1 MIEGALL
8 AWYLL
13 TAASAAFMIYD
24 LATNTPAMGVM
35 KVAWVLIALYL
46 GPIGLFIYLLTC
58 RQPLPGLHDAFIA
71 AHWKQSVGSLAHCLA
86 GDATGIILA
95 AVLTYRFGFPNGLDL
110 ILEYSAAFLVGWL
123 VFQALFM
130 KSMLGGNYA
139 VALRKTF
146 FAEFVSMNMVMVG
159 MIPTMVILMHALPES
174 RNPLH
179 PLFWGVM
186 SVATLV
192 GGFTAYPINS
202 WMVRRGIK
210 HGMMSAP
217 AKSTSAKGATAM
229 PGMAMPRKGAAKGLP
244 HHGEPLTVA
253 AQIGVL
259 AMTLLA
265 LAGAIWLTTRIAP
278 IRL

>member
-1 MIEGALL
+1 MVEGAL
-8 AWYLL
+8 AVWYVL
-13 TAASAAFMIYD
+13 TAVSIAFMVYD

-35 KVAWVLIALYL
+35 KAAWLLITLYL
-46 GPIGLFIYLLTC
+46 GPIGLFMYLLSC

-86 GDATGIILA
+86 GDATGIILGA
-95 AVLTYRFGFPNGLDL
+95 MLTYRFGFPNGIDL
-110 ILEYSAAFLVGWL
+110 IVEYTAAFLFGWMI
-123 VFQALFM
+123 FQALFM
-130 KSMLGGNYA
+130 QSMLGGDYA
-139 VALRKTF
+139 LALRQTF

-159 MIPTMVILMHALPES
+159 MIPTMVVLMHALPES

-186 SVATLV
+186 SVATLA
-192 GGFTAYPINS
+192 GGVTAYPINS

-217 AKSTSAKGATAM
+217 RKVVPEMTRMKKPDKAM
-229 PGMAMPRKGAAKGLP
+229 PMPTSGGTHT
-244 HHGEPLTVA
+244 HHATPMSLARQVRIVALTLA
-253 AQIGVL
+253 VL
-259 AMTLLA
+259 VVVV
-265 LAGAIWLTTRIAP
+265 WLTAHVAP

>member
-1 MIEGALL
+1 M
-8 AWYLL
+8 
-13 TAASAAFMIYD
+13 
-24 LATNTPAMGVM
+24 
-35 KVAWVLIALYL
+35 
-46 GPIGLFIYLLTC
+46 
-58 RQPLPGLHDAFIA
+58 
-71 AHWKQSVGSLAHCLA
+71 GSLAHCLA

-95 AVLTYRFGFPNGLDL
+95 AVLTYRFRFPNGIDL
-110 ILEYSAAFLVGWL
+110 ILEYTAAFLFGWM

-130 KSMLGGNYA
+130 KSMLGGNYV
-139 VALRKTF
+139 VALRGTF

-159 MIPTMVILMHALPES
+159 MIPTMVILMHAMPES

-186 SVATLV
+186 SIATLV

-217 AKSTSAKGATAM
+217 AKAIPGKAPAEM
-229 PGMAMPRKGAAKGLP
+229 PGMAMPAMTASNAPP
-244 HHGEPLTVA
+244 HHAAALSVA
-253 AQIGVL
+253 ARTGVVVL
-259 AMTLLA
+259 TLLA
-265 LAGAIWLTTRIAP
+265 LAVAVWLTTRVAP